1 MTRVLIVDDS
11 AFMRKILRNIL
22 EKNNCEVVG
31 EAADGKDALNKI
43 NELKPNL
50 VTLDITM
57 PYMGGIECLSKIQE
71 LVSAPFVIMIS
82 SMGQDANVVESVCL
96 GAKGFIVKPFLE
108 ETIVSML
115 RKLFDQSN
123 ML

>member
-1 MTRVLIVDDS
+1 MTRVLIVDNS

-57 PYMGGIECLSKIQE
+57 PYMGGIECLSKFRS
-71 LVSAPFVIMIS
+71 L
-82 SMGQDANVVESVCL
+82 
-96 GAKGFIVKPFLE
+96 FLRH
-108 ETIVSML
+108 L
-115 RKLFDQSN
+115 
-123 ML
+123 